1 MAAAV
6 TRLETRRS
14 KTGQRSGR
22 VGGPVVRAAIDGFLD
37 SPNVKANPNTLRAY
51 TSVLDRVAE
60 QIGPRRKLAEVHD
73 DEIAGAL
80 TELWGDATPATWNRN
95 RAAAGSWLAWCADRQ
110 HWAVPALPAAAQRR
124 RENNDNTKAV
134 SRSRI
139 DRLCR
144 RRDVPLR
151 EKTLWRMLYE
161 SASRA
166 SAVLALNVEDLDLP
180 NKQARITAKGGDTMW
195 ITWGTDTAHL
205 LPRLIAGRECGPL
218 FLSGHRPG
226 PHSLVTTD
234 SRDIC
239 PETSRVR
246 LGYDRARVLLAHY
259 ADGLRLHQL
268 RHSSATHLGEANVSA
283 SVIMAK
289 TGHKSLRSVQRYVK
303 PGLAAVHAATETL
316 SSPRDETN
324 PQTTTY
330 CVYPG

>member
-1 MAAAV
+1 
-6 TRLETRRS
+6 
-14 KTGQRSGR
+14 
-22 VGGPVVRAAIDGFLD
+22 VRAAIDGFLD
-37 SPNVKANPNTLRAY
+37 SPDAKANPNTLRAY

-60 QIGPRRKLAEVHD
+60 EIDSRRQLAEVHD

-80 TELWGDATPATWNRN
+80 TELWDTAKSATWNRN
-95 RAAAGSWLAWCADRQ
+95 RAAVGSWLAWCAGKQ
-110 HWAVPALPAAAQRR
+110 HWTAPVLPAAAQRR

-161 SASRA
+161 SAGRA

-180 NKQARITAKGGDTMW
+180 NKQARVTAKGGDTMW

-205 LPRLIAGRECGPL
+205 LPRLIAGRERGPL

-226 PHSLVTTD
+226 PHRLATTD
-234 SRDIC
+234 PRDIC
-239 PETSRVR
+239 PETDRIR
-246 LGYDRARVLLAHY
+246 LGYDRDRALLARY

-316 SSPRDETN
+316 SSPRRR
-324 PQTTTY
+324 
-330 CVYPG
+330 G